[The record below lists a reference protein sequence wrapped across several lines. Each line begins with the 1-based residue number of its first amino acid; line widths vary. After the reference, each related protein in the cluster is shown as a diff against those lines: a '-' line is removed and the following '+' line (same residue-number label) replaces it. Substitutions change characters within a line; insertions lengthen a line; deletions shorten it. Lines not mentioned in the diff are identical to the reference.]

1 MRRNT
6 CTYCQQCVLQLL
18 TGRFLR
24 PFCIP
29 LMFCIPQTIKYLF
42 NDMFI
47 SFIGIKLP
55 MCCITIKIAINSIL
69 SRGCWICERAKKKKI
84 CNLFVDSDSLL
95 SNELVFRSKVS
106 KLKMV
111 DTRKIPFPIS
121 GSLINDDDNEN
132 VDKNNQQFKL
142 AKQ

>member
-6 CTYCQQCVLQLL
+6 GTYCRQCVLQLL

-106 KLKMV
+106 KLKV
-111 DTRKIPFPIS
+111 ADARKIPFPIS
-121 GSLINDDDNEN
+121 GSLIYDDDNEN
-132 VDKNNQQFKL
+132 VDKTTQQFKL